1 MDLAALRR
9 WWPLAA
15 VVGLLFLTAL
25 AATRSTPQLDR
36 IDPDPPPATS
46 PPPLFPGGSQQTAGG
61 RPAPAEAEAARGL
74 PDWLG
79 RAALVVLIIA
89 GAVLVA
95 LVIYA
100 LIRDQMGRQARRSG
114 RRAPVRSAPRTAE
127 DLVAALDAGLEELS
141 DTDRDPRRA
150 VIACWVRLEQAAAA
164 AGTPRHPGD
173 SPTDLVGRLLAEQ
186 RVDARVLAA
195 LLEVYRH
202 ARYATHTVD
211 DQMRSMAR
219 SALERLRIDL
229 GAGPAA
235 GLGAGPSARLA
246 GGPVAG

>member
-15 VVGLLFLTAL
+15 VLGLLFLTAL
-25 AATRSTPQLDR
+25 SATRSAPQLDR
-36 IDPDPPPATS
+36 INPDPPPATS
-46 PPPLFPGGSQQTAGG
+46 PAPLFPGGSQQTGTA
-61 RPAPAEAEAARGL
+61 RPGPGAAEAAKGL
-74 PDWLG
+74 PEWIGTAAVVILAIAG
-79 RAALVVLIIA
+79 LALIALVVW
-89 GAVLVA
+89 AVV
-95 LVIYA
+95 
-100 LIRDQMGRQARRSG
+100 RDQLRRQARRAG
-114 RRAPVRSAPRTAE
+114 RRTPSRPASRTAE

-150 VIACWVRLEQAAAA
+150 VIACWVRLERAAAA

-195 LLEVYRH
+195 LLEVYRQ

-211 DQMRSMAR
+211 DQMRTRAR
-219 SALERLRIDL
+219 SALERLRTDL
-229 GAGPAA
+229 EAVV
-235 GLGAGPSARLA
+235 
-246 GGPVAG
+246 PV